1 MFIAVYLWRKI
12 FSNYSGGLCSLPCSC
27 GGRFKKIKFFC
38 QQCNLSLTYTI
49 GFPLPVL
56 CALYTVLYSAQSTRS
71 QSTKTRRFFLET
83 CLFSCFTYYYG
94 REDLIPEELELG
106 NFRME
111 IKAFFYK
118 HLHRIHSKPLEI
130 NLFLFLGLKHPCMDW
145 EHGLSNT

>member
-1 MFIAVYLWRKI
+1 MD
-12 FSNYSGGLCSLPCSC
+12 SPSQYSVHCTLYCTVH
-27 GGRFKKIKFFC
+27 RAHV
-38 QQCNLSLTYTI
+38 LSLLNR
-49 GFPLPVL
+49 GV
-56 CALYTVLYSAQSTRS
+56 
-71 QSTKTRRFFLET
+71 FFIET

-118 HLHRIHSKPLEI
+118 HIHRIHSKPLEI

-145 EHGLSNT
+145 EHGLSNTYRLRSAPGSLCCELHRIRTRLGSNFECGKVWSSTGT